1 MMMVR
6 FPLLDARLAPSAA
19 CISIVEFN
27 TLILVAQ
34 RHFAPWLLGTGL
46 AATVL
51 RPVIFC
57 LYWSTYLAIRFGLHP
72 YMAYLIPTTLP
83 MGVYDTVLVASLLA
97 LLCVFNAVL
106 FGKQLMDIWSGV
118 ALPGSPRKATG
129 AETGQKR

>member
-1 MMMVR
+1 MMVR
-6 FPLLDARLAPSAA
+6 FPLLDARLAPAAA

-34 RHFAPWLLGTGL
+34 RHFAPWLLGTSL

-83 MGVYDTVLVASLLA
+83 MGVYDTVRKT
-97 LLCVFNAVL
+97 L
-106 FGKQLMDIWSGV
+106 F
-118 ALPGSPRKATG
+118 
-129 AETGQKR
+129 